1 MLSEE
6 DKKLSNE
13 QTYDSALSSMVT
25 KLDGYVVPLINEA
38 FGKAFTGKAK
48 IVSRNNKHIIQRTDG
63 ALARRES
70 DAVVELSEMLDQK
83 ISKTYLIE
91 CEAWYDKTIVL
102 RIAEYDSSVAIETA
116 QVTDKEVILIH
127 PHSAVIFLHPNRNIP
142 KKMKITHR
150 SPDGEEMS
158 YYVPTLK
165 ITDYPVE
172 TIFEKKLLIL
182 LPFYLF
188 RFANELNEL
197 EENVEKR
204 KDLEDAL
211 TDINRRL
218 EAFKKQGSIT
228 EYQKRLTQELLLRV
242 SERLMVG
249 YENIKKEVN
258 EIMSGALART
268 KADEIL
274 EQGM

>member
-1 MLSEE
+1 MS
-6 DKKLSNE
+6 K
-13 QTYDSALSSMVT
+13 SS
-25 KLDGYVVPLINEA
+25 
-38 FGKAFTGKAK
+38 
-48 IVSRNNKHIIQRTDG
+48 KHIIQRTDG

-91 CEAWYDKTIVL
+91 CEAWYDKTIVF

-116 QVTDKEVILIH
+116 QVTDKEVVLIH
-127 PHSAVIFLHPNRNIP
+127 PHSAVIFLHPNGNIP
-142 KKMKITHR
+142 KKLKITHR

-165 ITDYPVE
+165 IIDYPVD

-197 EENVEKR
+197 EENAEKR
-204 KDLEDAL
+204 KDIEDAL
-211 TDINRRL
+211 TDINQRL
-218 EAFKKQGSIT
+218 EAFKKQGSIN
-228 EYQKRLTQELLLRV
+228 EYQKRITQELLLRV

-274 EQGM
+274 EQGMAQGKNVASHLYGFLAQHGRYEDIIKASTNSDYFEELLSTCQKNGDIV